1 MKIIKI
7 DNNHKNFQ
15 RFLFDEKDVFVD
27 ITIHNYQKKK
37 IILRAEHL
45 LTGIKVSVSV
55 LAE

>member
-27 ITIHNYQKKK
+27 ITINNYQKN
-37 IILRAEHL
+37 
-45 LTGIKVSVSV
+45 
-55 LAE
+55 